1 MNKKV
6 SNKIVYL
13 NFILAFLILNL
24 HSAYMEL
31 FDTNNTVLVINQFVR
46 IVCNMA
52 VPTFFFVSAMLFY
65 RSCKRKRYKEVIIA
79 KTRSLLIPYSGRIAA
94 IVCWHLLRF
103 WTRIKTSSGWQIF
116 SRNALFASRNPSPLW
131 ILRVKP
137 WHSPLEKK
145 QRSMCRLWQ
154 NFAERQSRK

>member
-31 FDTNNTVLVINQFVR
+31 FDANNTVLVINQFVR

-79 KTRSLLIPYSGRIAA
+79 KTRSLLIPYL
-94 IVCWHLLRF
+94 CWNIICFPLKEMKNVFGGGDYCIR
-103 WTRIKTSSGWQIF
+103 TRNYTKYSEF
-116 SRNALFASRNPSPLW
+116 FL
-131 ILRVKP
+131 
-137 WHSPLEKK
+137 
-145 QRSMCRLWQ
+145 
-154 NFAERQSRK
+154 

>member
-65 RSCKRKRYKEVIIA
+65 RSCKRKRYKEVKSNFWNLNSIETCMCF
-79 KTRSLLIPYSGRIAA
+79 TRFY
-94 IVCWHLLRF
+94 
-103 WTRIKTSSGWQIF
+103 IKGEHHAN
-116 SRNALFASRNPSPLW
+116 RY
-131 ILRVKP
+131 
-137 WHSPLEKK
+137 
-145 QRSMCRLWQ
+145 
-154 NFAERQSRK
+154 

>member
-79 KTRSLLIPYSGRIAA
+79 KTRSLLIPYLCWNIICFPLKEMKNVFGGGGTIASVPE
-94 IVCWHLLRF
+94 IY
-103 WTRIKTSSGWQIF
+103 GIF
-116 SRNALFASRNPSPLW
+116 
-131 ILRVKP
+131 
-137 WHSPLEKK
+137 
-145 QRSMCRLWQ
+145 
-154 NFAERQSRK
+154 

>member
-79 KTRSLLIPYSGRIAA
+79 KTRSLLIPYL
-94 IVCWHLLRF
+94 CWNIICFPLKEMKNVFGGGGLLHLYQKLY
-103 WTRIKTSSGWQIF
+103 GIF
-116 SRNALFASRNPSPLW
+116 CVLLMIRYYGL
-131 ILRVKP
+131 
-137 WHSPLEKK
+137 
-145 QRSMCRLWQ
+145 
-154 NFAERQSRK
+154 

>member
-6 SNKIVYL
+6 SDKIVYL

-52 VPTFFFVSAMLFY
+52 VPTFFLFLL
-65 RSCKRKRYKEVIIA
+65 CCFIVHAKENDIKR
-79 KTRSLLIPYSGRIAA
+79 
-94 IVCWHLLRF
+94 
-103 WTRIKTSSGWQIF
+103 
-116 SRNALFASRNPSPLW
+116 
-131 ILRVKP
+131 
-137 WHSPLEKK
+137 
-145 QRSMCRLWQ
+145 
-154 NFAERQSRK
+154 

>member
-52 VPTFFFVSAMLFY
+52 VPTFFFVSAIGSALLVIVQSMLLQ
-65 RSCKRKRYKEVIIA
+65 KQ
-79 KTRSLLIPYSGRIAA
+79 SG
-94 IVCWHLLRF
+94 
-103 WTRIKTSSGWQIF
+103 
-116 SRNALFASRNPSPLW
+116 
-131 ILRVKP
+131 
-137 WHSPLEKK
+137 
-145 QRSMCRLWQ
+145 
-154 NFAERQSRK
+154 

>member
-52 VPTFFFVSAMLFY
+52 HFSLFLL
-65 RSCKRKRYKEVIIA
+65 CCFIVHAKENDIKR
-79 KTRSLLIPYSGRIAA
+79 
-94 IVCWHLLRF
+94 
-103 WTRIKTSSGWQIF
+103 
-116 SRNALFASRNPSPLW
+116 
-131 ILRVKP
+131 
-137 WHSPLEKK
+137 
-145 QRSMCRLWQ
+145 
-154 NFAERQSRK
+154 